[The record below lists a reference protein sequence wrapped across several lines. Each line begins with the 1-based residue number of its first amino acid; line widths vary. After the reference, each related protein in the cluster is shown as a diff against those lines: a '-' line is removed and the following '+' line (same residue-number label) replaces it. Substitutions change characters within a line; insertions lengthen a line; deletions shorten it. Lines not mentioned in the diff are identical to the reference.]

1 MLAVKI
7 FNMFFKVHV
16 ILLEFTLD
24 FFYTSYIK

>member
-16 ILLEFTLD
+16 ILFEFTLD
-24 FFYTSYIK
+24 FFLYFIY